1 MTQVLLFNITNGL
14 IIGAFYVLM
23 ALGLS
28 LILNL
33 SNVINFAHGGFLV
46 IGGYIAY
53 TITPYVGFWGALLIA
68 PPLTAVI
75 GLVVERLLIRPL
87 YGRDPLYSL
96 LLTFG
101 LAFMIEDG
109 TRFLWGAQ
117 GKPVTIPD
125 FLAQPLSDD
134 YFFITG
140 YRMFMVLTVVAAVV
154 LLFLLL
160 RYTRLGIRIRAGT
173 LDLETVSA
181 LGINVGMLRSLNFAV
196 GIFLAGLS
204 GVLAA
209 GQLGLEPTMGATLL
223 MPSFIAIIVG
233 GVGSLAGT
241 LFGGLLIGVASGV
254 TAVFFPA
261 ASEAI
266 MYVMMALV
274 LLVRPRGLF
283 GEEGM
288 LEASKGQEPGFDVL
302 LLAQRWLARL
312 RSKGIPARLAQAPA
326 ALMPAAKKADALPG
340 QWRGLLL
347 LAAIWTVL
355 VSAPYWMPYLGGYTA
370 LGTRVLVLALAAM
383 SVNFLLGFTG
393 VLSFGHAAWFGLG
406 AYGAGLALKF
416 LAPNTWLAIVA
427 GMMLAGLAGGLLGAL
442 LVRRRGVYF
451 AMVTIAFGQVFY
463 FIAFQWS
470 SLTGG
475 DDGLRGF
482 SRQPLDAGAFSIDI
496 LNNADA
502 FYWFVLFFFGLITG
516 VMALILRSPFG
527 RTMVAIRENERRA
540 RFLGVAVERHIW
552 IVFTLSCFFMG
563 VAGALYALTNNFAD
577 PRGLHYS
584 QSGDF
589 VMMAVMGGM
598 RTFWGPLLGAAVF
611 VVLQDYLSSQTV
623 NWMSFVGLL
632 FVLVVLFFPR
642 GLLGFVGHRGQA

>member
-1 MTQVLLFNITNGL
+1 MTQLLLFNVTNGL

-53 TITPYVGFWGALLIA
+53 TITPYIGFWGALLLA
-68 PPLTAVI
+68 PLLTAII
-75 GLVVERLLIRPL
+75 GLVVERVLIRPL

-109 TRFLWGAQ
+109 TRFIWGPQ
-117 GKPVTIPD
+117 GKPVTIPP
-125 FLAQPLSDD
+125 FLAQPLSNDL
-134 YFFITG
+134 FFITG
-140 YRMFMVLTVVAAVV
+140 YRLFMVAVV
-154 LLFLLL
+154 MIAVALLFLLL
-160 RYTRLGIRIRAGT
+160 RYTRLGVRIRAGT
-173 LDLETVSA
+173 LDLETVAA
-181 LGINVGMLRSLNFAV
+181 LGINVQMLRSLNFAV

-209 GQLGLEPTMGATLL
+209 GQLGLEPTMGTGLL

-233 GVGSLAGT
+233 GIGSLPGT
-241 LFGGLLIGVASGV
+241 LARRLADRSGVGIDRGIFPGRQRSGDLCLDGGGAAVASARIV
-254 TAVFFPA
+254 RRRRNDELS
-261 ASEAI
+261 SEQTRKLIA
-266 MYVMMALV
+266 
-274 LLVRPRGLF
+274 
-283 GEEGM
+283 
-288 LEASKGQEPGFDVL
+288 
-302 LLAQRWLARL
+302 
-312 RSKGIPARLAQAPA
+312 
-326 ALMPAAKKADALPG
+326 
-340 QWRGLLL
+340 
-347 LAAIWTVL
+347 LAAIWAAL
-355 VSAPYWMPYLGGYTA
+355 LFAPYWMAPLGGYTA
-370 LGTRVLVLALAAM
+370 LATRVLVLGLAAM

-393 VLSFGHAAWFGLG
+393 VLSFGHAAYFGLG
-406 AYGAGLALKF
+406 AYGAGLTLKF
-416 LAPNTWLAIVA
+416 LAPSTPLALLA
-427 GMMLAGLAGGLLGAL
+427 GMLLGGLCGAILGTL
-442 LVRRRGVYF
+442 IVRRRGVYF

-463 FIAFQWS
+463 YIAFQWS

-482 SRQPLDAGAFSIDI
+482 SRQPIDFGLFKLDI
-496 LNNADA
+496 LSNANN
-502 FYWFVLFFFGLITG
+502 FYYFVLFCF
-516 VMALILRSPFG
+516 ALVVGAMGFILRSPFG
-527 RTMVAIRENERRA
+527 RTMIAIRENERRS
-540 RFLGVAVERHIW
+540 RFLGIPVERHIW
-552 IVFTLSCFFMG
+552 IAFTLSCFFMG
-563 VAGALYALTNNFAD
+563 FAGALYALVNNFAD

-598 RTFWGPLLGAAVF
+598 RSFWGPLLGAAVF
-611 VVLQDYLSSQTV
+611 VVLQDYLSSITV

-642 GLLGFVGHRGQA
+642 GLLGFIQRSKA